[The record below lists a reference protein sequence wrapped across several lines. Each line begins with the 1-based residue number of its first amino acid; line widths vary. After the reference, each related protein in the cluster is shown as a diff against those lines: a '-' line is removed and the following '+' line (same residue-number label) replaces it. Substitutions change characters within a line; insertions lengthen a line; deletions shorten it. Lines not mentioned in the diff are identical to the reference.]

1 MCSCDSVTPCFM
13 SHNKIL
19 LICWYSPVM
28 PPCEPQQHDW
38 FCWTSVFYG
47 CSYRGQPPVCDTL
60 SCGEL
65 QCYSVTSRTNVNPS
79 YTVIQ
84 SSWSYWS
91 SWGQWRQTTFFRD
104 CVTVMTVT
112 KMALHWHSEFKWWQ
126 IDNAVDID
134 ENTKQVLTYDKH
146 DICKA
151 TLTTDGENM
160 PVMASG
166 GACYPC
172 L

>member
-1 MCSCDSVTPCFM
+1 MLIFSRHGAVWATAAALILQNKCLLWLQLQGAASCVWHTVLWRVAVLQSVST
-13 SHNKIL
+13 
-19 LICWYSPVM
+19 
-28 PPCEPQQHDW
+28 
-38 FCWTSVFYG
+38 
-47 CSYRGQPPVCDTL
+47 
-60 SCGEL
+60 
-65 QCYSVTSRTNVNPS
+65 RTNVNPS

-84 SSWSYWS
+84 SSYSYWS

-151 TLTTDGENM
+151 TLTTDGENR